1 MLLSQFVPPS
11 PLPTV
16 STTLEPIV
24 QSEVSHKEKNKYHI
38 LTHIYGI
45 EKDGSDEPICRGY
58 SKQVAQTH
66 SETEH
71 SSADSSLVAHW

>member
-58 SKQVAQTH
+58 LNFKD
-66 SETEH
+66 ENR
-71 SSADSSLVAHW
+71 SSGKVNK